1 MFLQAN
7 WLIVIEEV
15 VRIIIMASVKGVA
28 ELEEGSIIN
37 INPIDK

>member
-28 ELEEGSIIN
+28 ELGWPAVILPN
-37 INPIDK
+37 